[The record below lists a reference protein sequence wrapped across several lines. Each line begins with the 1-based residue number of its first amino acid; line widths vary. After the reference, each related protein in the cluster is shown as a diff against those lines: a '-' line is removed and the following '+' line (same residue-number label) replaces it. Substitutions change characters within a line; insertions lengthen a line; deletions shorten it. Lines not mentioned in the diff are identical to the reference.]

1 MKITPTHIPNT
12 LLPLQGGLH
21 VDALEVD
28 DEALTVTLTASAP
41 GACCPL
47 CATPTMR
54 VHSHYQR
61 QPTDLPWGALML
73 RLVLRVRRFRC
84 PVAACPRR
92 IFTERLPHLVCPYAR
107 RTVRAQE
114 VVRAIALAVGGE
126 AGARLIARLRLGVS
140 AATLRRLIHRAEV
153 PVVTPPRVIGVD
165 DFALR
170 RRHRYGT
177 VIADLE
183 QHAIIDLLPDRTAA
197 TLVAWLRQQPQI
209 EIVSRDRSPEY
220 ARAISE
226 GAPQAVQVADR
237 WHVLRNLRE
246 VGERF
251 LDTQRAH
258 WQDLTL
264 PEVTD
269 RVPPVR
275 RSRHEQAARQ
285 ARRAQRRA
293 RYDAVRTLHAQ
304 GVPLLQIAQRF
315 QMGRVTVR
323 RYATADV
330 FPERAPHR
338 RKPSQ
343 LLPYVSY
350 LERRWAE
357 GCCNGVQLWK
367 ELQGQGYSG
376 SRRLIAQWVCQR
388 RTEPAPTTPHKH
400 RRTAN
405 ASRILAAAPAV
416 HRASSRRLVW
426 LLLQDP
432 AALTRPEHAALA
444 QMQERSPAIA
454 AAYTLMQDFVQ
465 MVRAQTPSAFAPWL
479 DAVAQTD
486 LPSFQT
492 FAQGLAQDEPAI
504 LAALTLP
511 WSNGPLEGFVN
522 KIKTIKRQMYGRA
535 SFPMLRRRVLLA
547 A

>member
-1 MKITPTHIPNT
+1 MKITPTHLPRT
-12 LLPLQGGLH
+12 LLPLQDGLH
-21 VDALEVD
+21 VEALDAD

-41 GACCPL
+41 VACCPL
-47 CATPTMR
+47 CAMPTAR
-54 VHSHYQR
+54 VHSHYHR
-61 QPTDLPWGALML
+61 QPIDLPWGSLTL
-73 RLVLRVRRFRC
+73 RLILRVRRFRC
-84 PVAACPRR
+84 PVPDCPRR
-92 IFTERLPHLVCPYAR
+92 IFTERLPHLLRPYAR
-107 RTVRAQE
+107 RTARAQE
-114 VVRAIALAVGGE
+114 VVRAIAFAVGGE
-126 AGARLIARLRLGVS
+126 AGARLIARLRLTVS
-140 AATLRRLIHRAEV
+140 AATLRRVIRRAEV

-183 QHAIIDLLPDRTAA
+183 EHTIIDLLPDRTAA
-197 TLVAWLRQQPQI
+197 TLVAWLRQQPQL

-226 GAPQAVQVADR
+226 GAPQATQVVDR
-237 WHVLRNLRE
+237 WHLVRNLRE

-251 LDTQRAH
+251 LDTQRTQ
-258 WQDLTL
+258 WQDITL

-275 RSRHEQAARQ
+275 RSRYEQAARQ
-285 ARRAQRRA
+285 ARRAQRRE
-293 RYDAVRTLHAQ
+293 RYEEVRALQAQ
-304 GVPLLQIAQRF
+304 GVPLARIARQL

-323 RYATADV
+323 RYATADA

-343 LLPYVSY
+343 LLPYVDY
-350 LERRWAE
+350 LERRWAA
-357 GCCNGVQLWK
+357 GCHNGVQLWK
-367 ELQGQGYSG
+367 ELQGQGYGG
-376 SRRLIAQWVCQR
+376 SRRLIAQWACQR

-400 RRTAN
+400 RRTGN
-405 ASRILAAAPAV
+405 VEHVPAAAPAPR
-416 HRASSRRLVW
+416 RASSRRLVW
-426 LLLQDP
+426 LLLHDP
-432 AALTRPEHAALA
+432 AELTPPEHAALA

-454 AAYTLMQDFVQ
+454 TAYALMQDFVR
-465 MVRAQTPSAFAPWL
+465 MVRTQTPSALAPWL
-479 DAVAQTD
+479 DAAAQSD
-486 LPSFQT
+486 LPRFQT
-492 FAQGLAQDEPAI
+492 FAEGLKQDEPAI

-522 KIKTIKRQMYGRA
+522 KIKTLKRQMYGRA
-535 SFPMLRRRVLLA
+535 SFPMLRQRVLLA